1 MDNLSQDKLKELE
14 SKCIQ
19 EEDPWCSAMCPIHI
33 DGRQLCKLVAK
44 GNFTEGRKIYE
55 KKVVFPNIVSRVCE
69 EKCKSQCKRKELGN
83 SINIRQLE
91 LSCMNYGK
99 EVKTRVLL
107 KPKKKEK
114 VIIFGT
120 SLSGL
125 SCALELKN
133 KGYFVDLYED
143 KDILGKNIY
152 ETYKDILEED
162 IIKKDLQKIE
172 SAGIKI
178 YLNSSFEEEKL
189 NEYKDN
195 YDVLVFDGN
204 IYKKYLSYN
213 MITLQ
218 HENDKVFYSPKN
230 VSAVE
235 CISLGKR
242 LSTSIDRY
250 FQHSSM
256 TQGREKEGIFQTK
269 LYTNLEEVEIE
280 DEIIPSNKQYY
291 TEEEAVKEGKRCIDC
306 NCLECVKGCEFL
318 RHYNSYPKKM
328 AREAYN
334 NLSSALGNRTSNKM
348 INSCSLCGQC
358 KSICPGGLDLGEV
371 CEYARK
377 QMVKTNKMPPS
388 AFEFAM
394 EDMEF
399 SNSDEFFTVISKE
412 NSNYVFFPGC
422 QLCAS
427 EPDLVKVIYKDL
439 NNKLKDEVGLI
450 LGCCGVI
457 GKWSG
462 EEERFYEEIKLI
474 KESLEKINNP
484 TLITACPTCYK
495 IFNSHLENVKVK
507 MIYDYIDDDQL
518 RFIGNDEEIAIDD
531 PCTVRYDDELQDQV
545 REIAKK
551 LGFNLKELDYNK
563 EITTCCGYGGLTC
576 FSNKELKENIVLSR
590 IKENKLNYLTYC
602 INCRDSFLS
611 QDKESKHILQLI
623 YNFDGKNRK
632 PNISERRYNRV
643 QLKLD
648 LTQKKDKTNNYNIH
662 LIMSDDLKEKL
673 EDRMILYKDI
683 EDTIKKAE
691 ETKEKFFN
699 KSNNHN
705 LAYYRIKNVT
715 FWVEYTI
722 EGGKYLVY
730 NAYSHRMKIE
740 VN

>member
-1 MDNLSQDKLKELE
+1 MDNLSQDRLKELE

-19 EEDPWCSAMCPIHI
+19 EEDPWCNAMCPVHV
-33 DGRQLCKLVAK
+33 DGRQLCKLVAQ
-44 GNFTEGRKIYE
+44 GDFTEGRKIYE
-55 KKVVFPNIVSRVCE
+55 KKIVFPNIISRVCE
-69 EKCKSQCKRKELGN
+69 EKCKSRCKRKELGN

-91 LSCMNYGK
+91 LACMNYGK

-114 VIIFGT
+114 AIIFGT

-125 SCALELKN
+125 TCAIELRK
-133 KGYFVDLYED
+133 KGYFVDLYENQNV
-143 KDILGKNIY
+143 LGKNIY
-152 ETYKDILEED
+152 DACKDILEDE
-162 IIKKDLQKIE
+162 IISKDLQRVEKE
-172 SAGIKI
+172 GVKI
-178 YLNSSFEEEKL
+178 YLNSFFEEDKL
-189 NEYKDN
+189 NEYKEK

-204 IYKKYLSYN
+204 IYKDYLSYN
-213 MITLQ
+213 VITLQ
-218 HENDKVFYSPKN
+218 YENDKIFYSPKN
-230 VSAVE
+230 ISSVE

-256 TQGREKEGIFQTK
+256 IQGREKEGVFQTK
-269 LYTNLEEVEIE
+269 LYTNLEEVEIKY
-280 DEIIPSNKQYY
+280 EITPRNKVFY
-291 TEEEAVKEGKRCIDC
+291 TKEEAIKEGQRCIDC

-318 RHYNSYPKKM
+318 RHYKSYPKKIV
-328 AREAYN
+328 REIYN
-334 NLSSALGNRTSNKM
+334 NLAIALGNRTSNKM

-358 KSICPGGLDLGEV
+358 KAICPGGLDLGEV
-371 CEYARK
+371 CEYARN
-377 QMVKTNKMPPS
+377 QMAKTNKMPPS
-388 AFEFAM
+388 AFEFAV

-399 SNSDEFFTVISKE
+399 SNSEEFFTVINKE
-412 NSNYVFFPGC
+412 NLNYVFFPGC

-439 NNKLKDEVGLI
+439 NDKLKYEVGLI

-462 EEERFYEEIKLI
+462 QEAKFYEEIKLI
-474 KESLEKINNP
+474 KETLDKLKNP
-484 TLITACPTCYK
+484 VVITACPTCYK
-495 IFNSHLENVKVK
+495 IFNSHLKNIKTN
-507 MIYDYIDDDQL
+507 MIYDYINENKL
-518 RFIGNDEEIAIDD
+518 SCIGNYEDIVIDD
-531 PCTVRYDDELQDQV
+531 PCTVRYDDKLQGQV
-545 REIAKK
+545 REIAKNI
-551 LGFNLKELDYNK
+551 GFNLKELDYSG
-563 EITTCCGYGGLTC
+563 EITTCCGFGGLTC

-611 QDKESKHILQLI
+611 QNKEAKHILQLI
-623 YNFDGKNRK
+623 YNFDGKNKK

-648 LTQKKDKTNNYNIH
+648 LTQEKDKTNNYKID
-662 LIMSDDLKEKL
+662 LIMSDDLKETL

-683 EDTIKKAE
+683 EDTIKHAE
-691 ETKEKFFN
+691 ETKEKFIN

-705 LAYYRIKNVT
+705 LACNRVKNVT

-722 EGGKYLVY
+722 KGGKYLVY

>member
-1 MDNLSQDKLKELE
+1 MNNLSQDKLKELE

-19 EEDPWCSAMCPIHI
+19 EEDPWCNALCPIHI
-33 DGRQLCKLVAK
+33 DARQLCKLVAK

-55 KKVVFPNIVSRVCE
+55 KKVVFPNIVSRICE

-91 LSCMNYGK
+91 LACMNYGK
-99 EVKTRVLL
+99 EVKPRVLL

-133 KGYFVDLYED
+133 KGYIVELYED
-143 KDILGKNIY
+143 QDMLGSNLY
-152 ETYKDILEED
+152 NTYKDTLEED
-162 IIKKDLQKIE
+162 IIKKDLQKVE
-172 SAGIKI
+172 SAGIKVC
-178 YLNSSFEEEKL
+178 LNSHFQEEKI
-189 NEYKDN
+189 NNYKEN

-204 IYKKYLSYN
+204 IYKENISYN
-213 MITLQ
+213 MTTLQ
-218 HENDKVFYSPKN
+218 HDNDNIFYSPKN
-230 VSAVE
+230 VSVVE
-235 CISLGKR
+235 CISLGKK
-242 LSTSIDRY
+242 LSNSIDRY

-269 LYTNLEEVEIE
+269 LYTNLEEVSTE
-280 DEIIPSNKQYY
+280 DEVIPSNDKFY
-291 TEEEAVKEGKRCIDC
+291 TEEEAIKEGERCIDC

-318 RHYNSYPKKM
+318 RYYNSYPKKM
-328 AREAYN
+328 ARETYN
-334 NLSSALGNRTSNKM
+334 NLSIALGNRTSNKM

-377 QMVKTNKMPPS
+377 QMVETDKMPPS

-394 EDMEF
+394 EDMQF
-399 SNSDEFFTVISKE
+399 SNSDEFFTVIDKE
-412 NSNYVFFPGC
+412 NLNYVFFPGC

-427 EPDLVKVIYKDL
+427 EPDLVKIIYKDL
-439 NNKLKDEVGLI
+439 NDKLKDEVGLI

-462 EEERFYEEIKLI
+462 EEERFFEEIKLI
-474 KESLEKINNP
+474 KETLDKINNP
-484 TLITACPTCYK
+484 ILITACPTCYQ
-495 IFNSHLENVKVK
+495 IFKCHLDDIKVK
-507 MIYDYIDDDQL
+507 MIYDYINDDQL
-518 RFIGNDEEIAIDD
+518 ELVGKHKEIAIDD
-531 PCTVRYDDELQDQV
+531 PCTARYNDKLQNQV

-551 LGFNLKELDYNK
+551 LGFNLKELDYNR

-576 FSNKELKENIVLSR
+576 FSNKELKENIISSR
-590 IKENKLNYLTYC
+590 IKESELNYLTYC

-611 QDKESKHILQLI
+611 QNKDAKHILQLI

-632 PNISERRYNRV
+632 PNITERRYNRV

-648 LTQKKDKTNNYNIH
+648 LSDSKDKSNKYDIQ
-662 LIMSDDLKEKL
+662 LIMEDDLKEKL

-683 EDTIKKAE
+683 EDTIKHGE
-691 ETKEKFFN
+691 ETQDKFFN

-705 LAYYRIKNVT
+705 LAHYKIKNVT

-740 VN
+740 VD